1 MMIIVVPLVVCLVN
15 NSIIFIHVYSSSRR
29 IQPITGSTV
38 ATGDNH
44 QQRPR
49 INRRDIH
56 LLRHMLMM
64 LCSFILGWAPIYLV
78 GVLGNAISVSLLT
91 YQLLSLLSEMSVLF
105 DVVDLFLYNHELR
118 RHLRQTILRC
128 C

>member
-15 NSIIFIHVYSSSRR
+15 NSTIFIHVYSSSRR

-44 QQRPR
+44 QQRPG

-64 LCSFILGWAPIYLV
+64 LFSFILGWAPIYLV

-91 YQLLSLLSEMSVLF
+91 YQLLSLLSGISVF
-105 DVVDLFLYNHELR
+105 SDVVDLFLYNHELR
-118 RHLRQTILRC
+118 RYLHQRILRC
-128 C
+128 F